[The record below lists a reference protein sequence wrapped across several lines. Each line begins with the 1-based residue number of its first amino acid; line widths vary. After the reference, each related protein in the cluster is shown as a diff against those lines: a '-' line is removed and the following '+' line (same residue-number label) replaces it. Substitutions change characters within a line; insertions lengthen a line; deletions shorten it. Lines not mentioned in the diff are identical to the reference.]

1 MNTQLPIRALAG
13 LALSALIFA
22 GCGGAAA
29 PAPTA
34 VPAAAA
40 KPAAVA
46 VVLDIGTK
54 GDELAFDK
62 TALSAPAGSKITI
75 RFTNSAGAG
84 SGMLHN
90 VVVLKAGA
98 SADGVAADGIAAGE
112 AAGYLKAGDTRVL
125 AFSKMIKG
133 GEKTEFS
140 FDAPAPGD
148 YAIICTFPGHYVL
161 MKATLTVK

>member
-1 MNTQLPIRALAG
+1 MNTPISIRALAG

-34 VPAAAA
+34 VPAATA
-40 KPAAVA
+40 KPAGPV
-46 VVLDIGTK
+46 VVLDLGTK
-54 GDELAFDK
+54 GDELSWDK

-75 RFTNSAGAG
+75 RFSNNAGAG
-84 SGMLHN
+84 AGMLHN

-98 SADGVAADGIAAGE
+98 SIDGVAADGIAAGE
-112 AAGYLKAGDTRVL
+112 ANSYLKPNDTRVL
-125 AFSKMIKG
+125 AHSKLIKG
-133 GEKTEFS
+133 GEKLDLT

-148 YAIICTFPGHYVL
+148 YIVTCTFPGHYVL
-161 MKATLTVK
+161 MKLTLTIK

>member
-1 MNTQLPIRALAG
+1 MNTPISIRALAG

-40 KPAAVA
+40 KPAAA
-46 VVLDIGTK
+46 TVVLDLGTK

-75 RFTNSAGAG
+75 RFSNMAGAG

-98 SADGVAADGIAAGE
+98 SIDGVAADGIAAGE
-112 AAGYLKAGDTRVL
+112 ANGYLKPNDTRVL
-125 AFSKMIKG
+125 AASKLIKG
-133 GEKTEFS
+133 GEKVDLT

-148 YAIICTFPGHYVL
+148 YIVTCTFPGHYVL
-161 MKATLTVK
+161 MKLTLTIK

>member
-1 MNTQLPIRALAG
+1 MNTPISIRAMAG
-13 LALSALIFA
+13 LALSALILA
-22 GCGGAAA
+22 ACGGAAA

-34 VPAAAA
+34 VLAAPT
-40 KPAAVA
+40 KPAAPV
-46 VVLDIGTK
+46 VVLDLGTK

-62 TALSAPAGSKITI
+62 TALSAAAGSKITI
-75 RFTNSAGAG
+75 RFSNMAGAG

-98 SADGVAADGIAAGE
+98 SADGVAADGIAAGD

-133 GEKTEFS
+133 GEKTEFT

-148 YAIICTFPGHYVL
+148 YAVICTFPGHYVL
-161 MKATLTVK
+161 MKATLSIK

>member
-1 MNTQLPIRALAG
+1 MNTPISTRALAG

-22 GCGGAAA
+22 ACGGAAA

-34 VPAAAA
+34 VPAATA
-40 KPAAVA
+40 KPAAPV
-46 VVLDIGTK
+46 VVLDLGTK
-54 GDELAFDK
+54 GDELSWDK

-75 RFTNSAGAG
+75 RFSNMSGAG

-98 SADGVAADGIAAGE
+98 SIDGVAADGIAAGE
-112 AAGYLKAGDTRVL
+112 ANNYLKPNDTRVL
-125 AFSKMIKG
+125 AASKLIKG
-133 GEKTEFS
+133 GEKLDLT

-148 YAIICTFPGHYVL
+148 YIVTCTFPGHYVL
-161 MKATLTVK
+161 MKLTLTIK

>member
-1 MNTQLPIRALAG
+1 MKTRASIRALAG
-13 LALSALIFA
+13 LAMSALILA

-34 VPAAAA
+34 KPAEPA
-40 KPAAVA
+40 KPA
-46 VVLDIGTK
+46 VVLDLGTK

-62 TALSAPAGSKITI
+62 TALSAAAGSRITI
-75 RFTNSAGAG
+75 RFNNMAGAG

-98 SADGVAADGIAAGE
+98 SADGVATDGIAAGD

-125 AFSKMIKG
+125 AASKMIKG

-148 YAIICTFPGHYVL
+148 YVVICTFPGHYVL
-161 MKATLTVK
+161 MRATLTVK